1 MGRLIGLAPLSHLEL
16 SPVEMVECAAVAGY
30 DCVGLRLIPATD
42 QEPQWD
48 SVGDTA
54 LIRDTARRLRDTGIV
69 VSDIE
74 LFRLQP
80 TTDLKTFRAAL
91 ETGALLGARNAVV
104 SGQVADF
111 SQMTDLFGGF
121 CEMAAG
127 YGISANLEPTPWVAV
142 GSVAAAARL
151 IEAADC
157 ANAGILIDPIHF
169 DRAGDRVEAL
179 AELPPQYFRLM
190 QLCDAPAQ
198 RPVDLNTLLHQARAE
213 RLMPGDGGLDLQRLL
228 RAMPRQIALSLEVPM
243 RSLAAQWP
251 AVERARRM
259 LEKTRAL
266 LVSLELDAWGDLDEA
281 PAVCH

>member
-16 SPVEMVECAAVAGY
+16 SPMEMVECAAVAGY

-54 LIRDTARRLRDTGIV
+54 LIRDTARRLRDTGIE

-179 AELPPQYFRLM
+179 AGLPPQYFRLM

-228 RAMPRQIALSLEVPM
+228 RAMPRQIPLSLEVPM

-281 PAVCH
+281 PTVCH